1 MHKRKRQQMTE
12 EEESKKKFK
21 DKETINILA
30 DSLINTTIEMDKLKA
45 EVKELHS
52 TINELH
58 SIINRQNSKINE
70 LHSIINIQNSEINEL
85 HSTINILKSQRQK
98 DQVIIAELSDFV
110 FQAKLRKIL
119 KKILEYIVSDQYL
132 SKYLHFDT
140 KERIWSF
147 ISVPEEININGIS
160 SSQVLDALNTLLKI
174 IFTYTNNA
182 SYTIHFVNK
191 EAISDIRL
199 KKKIEVFD
207 NFMEFF
213 RYFKIE
219 NLQNIL
225 TKIIPLPYFT
235 TIYNTEFDLKLSKI
249 MEKARN
255 NYN

>member
-1 MHKRKRQQMTE
+1 MHKRKREQMIE

-30 DSLINTTIEMDKLKA
+30 DSLINITNEMDKLKA
-45 EVKELHS
+45 KVNELYS
-52 TINELH
+52 TINIQN
-58 SIINRQNSKINE
+58 STINGQNSKINE
-70 LHSIINIQNSEINEL
+70 LHSTINRQNSIINELYSEIN
-85 HSTINILKSQRQK
+85 ILESQRQK

-119 KKILEYIVSDQYL
+119 KKMLGYIVFDKYL

-174 IFTYTNNA
+174 IFTYTTNA

-199 KKKIEVFD
+199 KKKIEVFN
-207 NFMEFF
+207 NFKEFF

-225 TKIIPLPYFT
+225 TKIIPLHYFT
-235 TIYNTEFDLKLSKI
+235 TIY
-249 MEKARN
+249 
-255 NYN
+255 